1 VIGYD
6 PMLAGIQVVQ
16 ASVMVVLFAGVIVLG
31 LLAGRWRKG
40 DLRQLDEWALGG
52 RKFGGFLTWF
62 LQGGSVYTTYSFI
75 AIPAL
80 VFGAGAAGFY
90 ALPFLIITY
99 PVAFIFL
106 PRLWQLS
113 HDQGYV
119 TSSDFV
125 RDRFGHPLLSLLVTV
140 TGIVAILPYAALQ
153 VYGIEVSIAQVGLP
167 VTASLWTAFVFL
179 AIVTYVSGLR
189 SATLIAVV
197 KDVLI
202 WITVLVAVIYI
213 PIRLGGYAHI
223 FNSLPRSSLTLAPD
237 QLTDYSTLAIGSALF
252 LFLYP
257 HTITGALSAKS
268 RFVVQRNTVFLPIY
282 TIMLGLLAIL
292 GYVAREAHVHVNPV
306 YGANDAIPALFDSM
320 FPAPFAG
327 FALAAIAIGALVPA
341 AMMAIAASNLFSRN
355 IWTEY
360 VHPRASSEEQA
371 HVSKITSLFIKL
383 GAVLFVV
390 VAPTTYVVNFQL
402 AGGVW
407 MLQVL
412 PAVLLALFLT
422 WLDGRAAVAGWVVG
436 MAIGTWLLLLVHFK
450 TTSYSV
456 DLFGRHVLIYI
467 GILAVLANIVVA
479 LVGSALGA
487 AERRRTAA
495 SLPPLTP

>member
-1 VIGYD
+1 
-6 PMLAGIQVVQ
+6 
-16 ASVMVVLFAGVIVLG
+16 
-31 LLAGRWRKG
+31 
-40 DLRQLDEWALGG
+40 
-52 RKFGGFLTWF
+52 
-62 LQGGSVYTTYSFI
+62 
-75 AIPAL
+75 
-80 VFGAGAAGFY
+80 
-90 ALPFLIITY
+90 
-99 PVAFIFL
+99 
-106 PRLWQLS
+106 
-113 HDQGYV
+113 
-119 TSSDFV
+119 
-125 RDRFGHPLLSLLVTV
+125 
-140 TGIVAILPYAALQ
+140 
-153 VYGIEVSIAQVGLP
+153 VSIAQVGLP

-487 AERRRTAA
+487 AARRRTAA
-495 SLPPLTP
+495 SLSPLTP

>member
-1 VIGYD
+1 
-6 PMLAGIQVVQ
+6 MLAGIQVVQ

-52 RKFGGFLTWF
+52 RKFGGFLTGF

-113 HDQGYV
+113 HDPGDVTSSGFVGARFAPPARWQPSHDQGYV
-119 TSSDFV
+119 TSRDFV

-237 QLTDYSTLAIGSALF
+237 QLTAYSTLAIGSALF

-383 GAVLFVV
+383 GAVLF
-390 VAPTTYVVNFQL
+390 
-402 AGGVW
+402 
-407 MLQVL
+407 
-412 PAVLLALFLT
+412 
-422 WLDGRAAVAGWVVG
+422 
-436 MAIGTWLLLLVHFK
+436 
-450 TTSYSV
+450 
-456 DLFGRHVLIYI
+456 
-467 GILAVLANIVVA
+467 
-479 LVGSALGA
+479 
-487 AERRRTAA
+487 
-495 SLPPLTP
+495 